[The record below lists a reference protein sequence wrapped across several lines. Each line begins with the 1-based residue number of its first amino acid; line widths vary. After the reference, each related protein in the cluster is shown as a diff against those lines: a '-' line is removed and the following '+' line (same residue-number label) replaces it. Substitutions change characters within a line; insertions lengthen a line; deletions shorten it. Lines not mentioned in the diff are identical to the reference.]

1 MKDKVDILINQLNNT
16 KRYRIRKKVK
26 SRIDKIQMAG
36 ARQAFKNVYRGRYVY
51 IVLERLGIDIKTVT
65 GKQKTFTEI
74 VNEIS
79 IKWLQ

>member
-1 MKDKVDILINQLNNT
+1 MKDKVEILINQLNNT
-16 KRYRIRKKVK
+16 KRYRIRKKIK

-36 ARQAFKNVYRGRYVY
+36 ARQAFKTVYRGRYVY